1 MAWSL
6 PGLLGHLW
14 SLLPELAT
22 ESTGAPWNRPPH
34 WEEMW
39 LPQWRRWKIKK
50 IIVLKWHLLLFCA
63 SDDNFLIE
71 LRCAMKSGFYTTTSD
86 DQVSGWTEMPK
97 HFSKPNLYQKR
108 SKWVSGGLLSLDP
121 LQLSESQW
129 NHYIWEVCSANW
141 WHAANACSRSWSM
154 EGSNSPWQC
163 PLHVAQPGFQ
173 KLSDLGY
180 EVLPHTPHSPDLL
193 PTDHHFFKHLDNFF
207 CRENTS
213 TTSRRQKM
221 LSKSSLNP
229 EEQIFMLQE

>member
-1 MAWSL
+1 MVIM
-6 PGLLGHLW
+6 HLKHIGKVKKLDKW
-14 SLLPELAT
+14 VPHELI
-22 ESTGAPWNRPPH
+22 
-34 WEEMW
+34 
-39 LPQWRRWKIKK
+39 KKK
-50 IIVLKWHLLLFCA
+50 IIIFICCLLLFLQQQWTISWLDCDVRWKVDFIQWPA
-63 SDDNFLIE
+63 
-71 LRCAMKSGFYTTTSD
+71 TTNS
-86 DQVSGWTEMPK
+86 VVEPRRSSKVLPK
-97 HFSKPNLYQKR
+97 AKLAPKKGHCHCLVICWCSE
-108 SKWVSGGLLSLDP
+108 P
-121 LQLSESQW
+121 LQLFEYWW

-141 WHAANACSRSWSM
+141 WHAANACSWSWSM

-221 LSKSSLNP
+221 LSKSSSNFIAW
-229 EEQIFMLQE
+229 IFMLQE